1 MRGAMAAVTCLTPAL
16 AEAQTDP
23 SYPNYRI
30 RYLADIIDR
39 DDGGDRI
46 VEEGVFNTTAQANE
60 VINILAHLVVAWRV
74 DCACEEIRRD
84 VLGANDLE
92 DDLMAMLS
100 SYGYVSRLVPS
111 SDVGSLPPFVG
122 VLTPYLILNGDGFRG
137 DSYGSDRDPYWMNWW
152 GGGGGSTTTLDP
164 SNPRQYAR
172 VDQMGI
178 FVDTRLSGYV
188 QNRISQLLGGYQL
201 NDPTSLCAF
210 AALERS
216 PDDMM
221 SWVLIPDL
229 RKTWSEED
237 GR

>member
-1 MRGAMAAVTCLTPAL
+1 MRKLLMRGAMAVVTCLTPAL

-39 DDGGDRI
+39 DDDGDRLI
-46 VEEGVFNTTAQANE
+46 EEGVFNTIAQANE
-60 VINILAHLVVAWRV
+60 VINILAHLVIAWHV

-84 VLGANDLE
+84 VIGVNDLE
-92 DDLMAMLS
+92 EDLMERLS
-100 SYGYVSRLVPS
+100 SYGYVSRLVSS
-111 SDVGSLPPFVG
+111 SDVGSLPPFVAA
-122 VLTPYLILNGDGFRG
+122 LTPYLILNGSGFRE
-137 DSYGSDRDPYWMNWW
+137 DNNRSYR
-152 GGGGGSTTTLDP
+152 GGSTMTLDP
-164 SNPRQYAR
+164 SNSRQYAR
-172 VDQMGI
+172 VDPMGV

-188 QNRISQLLGGYQL
+188 ADRVSQLLGGYLL
-201 NDPTSLCAF
+201 NDATSLCAF

-229 RKTWSEED
+229 RSTWSGE
-237 GR
+237 GRR

>member
-1 MRGAMAAVTCLTPAL
+1 MGGALAVLTGLTPTLSA
-16 AEAQTDP
+16 AQTDP

-30 RYLADIIDR
+30 RYLQDLTYR
-39 DDGGDRI
+39 DEGEEVL

-60 VINILAHLVVAWRV
+60 VINILAHLAVAWHV

-92 DDLMAMLS
+92 DDLMEMLS
-100 SYGYVSRLVPS
+100 AYGYVSRLVPS
-111 SDVGSLPPFVG
+111 SDVGSLPSFVG
-122 VLTPYLILNGDGFRG
+122 VLTPYILLSGDGFR
-137 DSYGSDRDPYWMNWW
+137 DQNYGSNDNVPWW
-152 GGGGGSTTTLDP
+152 LWNSGSNATLDP

-172 VDQMGI
+172 VDHMGI

-188 QNRISQLLGGYQL
+188 QTRVGQLLGGYRL
-201 NDPTSLCAF
+201 NDPASLCAF

-229 RKTWSEED
+229 RDTWSEET